1 MPKPNI
7 VNNTYLGS
15 ALPVVVLPIGAAHI
29 PDQIYRNTD
38 NTMFIPTRIIATNKN
53 AISIERLVLVDA
65 DLTDGGD
72 EITYQSDVYNMLDI
86 NMPSSGTVILSE
98 DDIPSSLQFRYGVG
112 GYVSADTID
121 VIVYIEGREI
131 PTTTTE

>member
-15 ALPVVVLPIGAAHI
+15 ALPVVILPIGAAHI
-29 PDQIYRNTD
+29 PNQIYRNTD
-38 NTMFIPTRIIATNKN
+38 NTIFIPTRIIATNKD
-53 AISIERLVLVDA
+53 AVATERLVLVDA
-65 DLTDGGD
+65 DITDGGT
-72 EITYQSDVYNMLDI
+72 EETYQSDAYNLLDI
-86 NMPSSGTVILSE
+86 AMTSSGTVILNE